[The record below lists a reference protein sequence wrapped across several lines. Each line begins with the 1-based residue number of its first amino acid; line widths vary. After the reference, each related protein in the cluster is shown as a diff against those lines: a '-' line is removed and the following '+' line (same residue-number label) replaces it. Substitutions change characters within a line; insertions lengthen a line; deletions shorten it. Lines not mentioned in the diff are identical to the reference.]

1 MEWEYTHLSADLQS
15 PSRNSKHTFCPLS
28 AYEGHEM
35 RYEMYWNVQVIA
47 YTGIIWSMAV
57 LAQSALPTSVVVIEY
72 TGPVV
77 SCMLYILRV
86 GIQWWIPLFG
96 VERRKR
102 FIVRRLRPLT
112 VSVGLPRFLN
122 LKQLFLSSCDSRV
135 VFEDKLEV

>member
-1 MEWEYTHLSADLQS
+1 MG
-15 PSRNSKHTFCPLS
+15 
-28 AYEGHEM
+28 YEV
-35 RYEMYWNVQVIA
+35 YWNVQVIA

-112 VSVGLPRFLN
+112 VSVDLPCLLN
-122 LKQLFLSSCDSRV
+122 LKQLFPSSCDSRAV
-135 VFEDKLEV
+135 LEDKLEV